1 VSETRQESINK
12 DWKVTPA
19 KAESLMTAL
28 SENCALNMPFAV
40 STSETVTASMTDAD
54 IFMVTAVVSAPVA
67 ASGTV
72 MNTENEEVRVSVA
85 MAVSATADT
94 NTDFADTLSDGTTVS
109 LIREM
114 KLTVAANGSLAAAA
128 S

>member
-1 VSETRQESINK
+1 MSETRQESINK
-12 DWKVTPA
+12 DWKITPA

-28 SENCALNMPFAV
+28 SENCVLNMHCAM

-54 IFMVTAVVSAPVA
+54 MLMVTAVVSAPVA

-72 MNTENEEVRVSVA
+72 MNTVNEVLRASVA

-94 NTDFADTLSDGTTVS
+94 NTWV
-109 LIREM
+109 M
-114 KLTVAANGSLAAAA
+114 
-128 S
+128 